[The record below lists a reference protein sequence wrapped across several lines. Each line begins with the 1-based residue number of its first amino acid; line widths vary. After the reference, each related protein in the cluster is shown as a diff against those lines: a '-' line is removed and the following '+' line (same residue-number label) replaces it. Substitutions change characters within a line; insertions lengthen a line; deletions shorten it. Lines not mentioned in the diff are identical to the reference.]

1 MIIKAIKLR
10 DRGLPDS
17 SIRQL
22 CHMEGS
28 PFFQKKPKGTWWCD
42 TDKFDKFLDE
52 LAERKEVNA

>member
-1 MIIKAIKLR
+1 MIIKANKLR

-22 CHMEGS
+22 CHMEGR
-28 PFFQKKPKGTWWCD
+28 PFFQKQAKGTWWVD
-42 TDKFDKFLDE
+42 SEKFDKFLDE